1 MRKEKYPCD
10 TRNPISSGN
19 VNRKNTRHLP
29 LKSLFVSHSSFF
41 KIMFD
46 EMYKED
52 ELGNST
58 EALVEKASK
67 GELDSIIDSHAVN
80 LKCCDKS
87 KSFPSKF

>member
-1 MRKEKYPCD
+1 
-10 TRNPISSGN
+10 
-19 VNRKNTRHLP
+19 
-29 LKSLFVSHSSFF
+29 
-41 KIMFD
+41 MFD